1 METRLIESLG
11 NGIKSK
17 KEKKGNKKMYPD
29 NQILLGKK
37 LLSLQKKGFC
47 VNAAEKE
54 LIKLFIINRKR
65 LKEESIKNEYVKE
78 KYD

>member
-1 METRLIESLG
+1 
-11 NGIKSK
+11 
-17 KEKKGNKKMYPD
+17 MYTD

-37 LLSLQKKGFC
+37 LLRLQKKGFC

-65 LKEESIKNEYVKE
+65 LKEEKE
-78 KYD
+78 LSTILSTDLSTS

>member
-1 METRLIESLG
+1 
-11 NGIKSK
+11 
-17 KEKKGNKKMYPD
+17 MYTD

-37 LLSLQKKGFC
+37 LLRLQKKGFC

-65 LKEESIKNEYVKE
+65 LKEESIRNGLIMTYPQF
-78 KYD
+78 YPQTYPQGD

>member
-1 METRLIESLG
+1 
-11 NGIKSK
+11 
-17 KEKKGNKKMYPD
+17 MYTD

-37 LLSLQKKGFC
+37 LLRLQKKGFC

-65 LKEESIKNEYVKE
+65 LKEEKE
-78 KYD
+78 LSTTLSTDLSTS

>member
-1 METRLIESLG
+1 
-11 NGIKSK
+11 
-17 KEKKGNKKMYPD
+17 MYTD

-54 LIKLFIINRKR
+54 LIKLFVINRKR
-65 LKEESIKNEYVKE
+65 LKEKE
-78 KYD
+78 LSTMLSTDLSTS

>member
-1 METRLIESLG
+1 MTLIAIEL
-11 NGIKSK
+11 
-17 KEKKGNKKMYPD
+17 ELKKMEKEIKMYTD

-37 LLSLQKKGFC
+37 LLRLQKKGFC

-65 LKEESIKNEYVKE
+65 LKEESIRNEYVKE

>member
-1 METRLIESLG
+1 
-11 NGIKSK
+11 
-17 KEKKGNKKMYPD
+17 MYTD

-65 LKEESIKNEYVKE
+65 LKEEKE
-78 KYD
+78 LSTILSTDLSTS

>member
-1 METRLIESLG
+1 
-11 NGIKSK
+11 
-17 KEKKGNKKMYPD
+17 MYTD

-37 LLSLQKKGFC
+37 LLRLQKKGFC

-65 LKEESIKNEYVKE
+65 LKEEKE
-78 KYD
+78 LSTILSTDLST